1 MCLFSHGLHSSC
13 SMLSHGIHR
22 TFLLYILPR
31 IALFFMFSHGIHGI
45 HRTFLLYILP
55 RIAQIFT
62 EPSCRIFSHGIHG
75 IYRTFLLYIL
85 PRIAQIFT
93 DATFKGVHLSQVHQP
108 VLLLHFL
115 LCWCTSCSVGV
126 LLALLVHFL
135 LCWCTSCS
143 VGALETSA
151 PPERTYLCQSVNS
164 VGEYLGRV
172 ISVGVLPV
180 NLLLA
185 MLAQIGIALRE
196 VVVAEPSA
204 TVGRQR

>member
-1 MCLFSHGLHSSC
+1 MFSHGI
-13 SMLSHGIHR
+13 HGIHR
-22 TFLLYILPR
+22 TFLQYVLPQ
-31 IALFFMFSHGIHGI
+31 IAQIYTEPSCCMFSHGIHGI
-45 HRTFLLYILP
+45 HRTFLLYVLP
-55 RIAQIFT
+55 RNSRNTQN
-62 EPSCRIFSHGIHG
+62 
-75 IYRTFLLYIL
+75 LLAVYS
-85 PRIAQIFT
+85 PT
-93 DATFKGVHLSQVHQP
+93 DCTDFHRCCFQGGALVSSAPTRSVVA
-108 VLLLHFL
+108 LLALLVHFL

-126 LLALLVHFL
+126 LLALLVYFL

-172 ISVGVLPV
+172 ISVGELPV

-185 MLAQIGIALRE
+185 MLAQIGVALRE
-196 VVVAEPSA
+196 VVVAEPPA